1 MKIYELCHSLLNLHV
16 NSCDHG
22 WLKANW
28 GLEDLPKHQ
37 TNLHT
42 WKSCD
47 ALKRPGTKSSKV
59 LMAENQS
66 KIKKLNEN
74 LLKGGKRF
82 PVHSFQSD
90 FFLLFKGGV
99 GVLIKELN

>member
-1 MKIYELCHSLLNLHV
+1 MDGLKPTG
-16 NSCDHG
+16 G
-22 WLKANW
+22 WKTSQN
-28 GLEDLPKHQ
+28 
-37 TNLHT
+37 TNQIFHT
-42 WKSCD
+42 WKSYD

-74 LLKGGKRF
+74 LLNGGKRF

-90 FFLLFKGGV
+90 FFLLKGEV
-99 GVLIKELN
+99 GFLIKELN